1 MRRKL
6 TARRSGKA
14 RVLRLSLNSVVLR
27 RPKRPA
33 TNSLPL
39 YVLGAIFLI
48 PLSIGI
54 LLVTNNARQS
64 ENANKISHDI
74 GSMYA
79 QGLDFS
85 QDANQNIALSVAEAS
100 GIDIQ
105 SGKGVLILSKI
116 RVVHHSDCPASG
128 VGRCSNEGYPVVTE
142 RYVLGNRALRTSS
155 FGTPASLDP
164 LSGKVRDWTNDL
176 SARAANFAS
185 SLKPGE
191 VTYAAECYL
200 ASPESP
206 SGVYSRTMF

>member
-1 MRRKL
+1 M
-6 TARRSGKA
+6 
-14 RVLRLSLNSVVLR
+14 LR
-27 RPKRPA
+27 RPKHPGLTSFR
-33 TNSLPL
+33 L

-48 PLSIGI
+48 PLTIGVV
-54 LLVTNNARQS
+54 LVTNSASRSDHAYQ
-64 ENANKISHDI
+64 ISHDI

-85 QDANQNIALSVAEAS
+85 QSANQNIALNVAEGI

-105 SGKGVLILSKI
+105 SGRGVLILSKI
-116 RVVHHSDCPASG
+116 RVVHPSDCSSSNAAK
-128 VGRCSNEGYPVVTE
+128 CSNKGYPVVTE
-142 RYVLGNRALRTSS
+142 RYVLGNRSLRPSS

-164 LSGKVRDWTNDL
+164 SSGKVRDWTNDL
-176 SARAANFAS
+176 SARAANFGS

-200 ASPESP
+200 ASPESL